1 MQKLFSKICRAA
13 KIFAKEERG
22 VSAVEFALI
31 APVMVAFLL
40 GSIEVN
46 LLLTADRKVTQLTS
60 TIADLVAQDDVI
72 TADEMDDIFI
82 AASAILQP
90 YSAAPLKMRVTSVVM
105 NEDGDA
111 TVAWSQGRGMVA
123 LSPGSSISTPEGLLQ
138 NNTSIIMSQV
148 TYDYY
153 SLIGSFVDTNIQLDD
168 TFYLRPRRS
177 ASVAGPA
184 P

>member
-1 MQKLFSKICRAA
+1 MRKIISKIKRATKLFL
-13 KIFAKEERG
+13 FEERG

-40 GSIEVN
+40 GAIEVN

-72 TADEMDDIFI
+72 TADEMDDIFT

-90 YSAAPLKMRVTSVVM
+90 YSPAPLKMRVTSVVM
-105 NEDGDA
+105 DEDGDA
-111 TVAWSQGRGMVA
+111 TVAWSQGKGMTA
-123 LSPGSSISTPEGLLQ
+123 LSPGSSISTPDGILQ
-138 NNTSIIMSQV
+138 NNTSVIMAQV
-148 TYDYY
+148 TYDYD
-153 SLIGSFVDTNIQLDD
+153 SLIGSFVNTNIQLDD

-177 ASVAGPA
+177 ASVTGP
-184 P
+184 